1 MAFFL
6 IVPSVII
13 VSIILIHGVASYM
26 GVKISYGALFVC
38 AALSFVALFGAIELS
53 PNPDKFFFVHLGAI
67 ILPAALIVTAL
78 NYFLIV
84 RDKDKEADFTEEVRR
99 VYAQQSNGEIYSSEI
114 AKERLKNVSAQ
125 VDKNSTADKN
135 SKAEKISDDD
145 KTFNTDKNFDNEI
158 FETEKIF
165 DGDKTFDEIL
175 DAEKSLSIEFDT
187 LEDLLEYAQAE
198 KVQGHITAA
207 IVAYQKALD
216 EYRNDDYAPFIAVDL
231 SAMYREQAA
240 YTKAIE
246 VYEDALTLP
255 AVKKNSAVTAEF
267 KKKLAYIKTV
277 QAILFKHNALSTPF
291 SKISR
296 EHLREIEFE
305 FKENSNTENS

>member
-78 NYFLIV
+78 NHFLIV
-84 RDKDKEADFTEEVRR
+84 RDKDKETDFTEEVRR
-99 VYAQQSNGEIYSSEI
+99 VYAQQSNGEIYSGEI

-125 VDKNSTADKN
+125 VDKNSTA
-135 SKAEKISDDD
+135 EKISDDD
-145 KTFNTDKNFDNEI
+145 KNLNADKNFDDEI
-158 FETEKIF
+158 FESEKIF
-165 DGDKTFDEIL
+165 DSDKPFDEIL
-175 DAEKSLSIEFDT
+175 DAEKSLSVEFET

-198 KVQGHITAA
+198 KVQGHMAAA

-255 AVKKNSAVTAEF
+255 AVKKNSAVAAEF
-267 KKKLAYIKTV
+267 KKKLAYIQTV
-277 QAILFKHNALSTPF
+277 QAILLKHNALTTPF

>member
-1 MAFFL
+1 
-6 IVPSVII
+6 
-13 VSIILIHGVASYM
+13 M

-53 PNPDKFFFVHLGAI
+53 PNPDKFFFVHLGMI

-84 RDKDKEADFTEEVRR
+84 RDKEVDFTEEVRR

-125 VDKNSTADKN
+125 VDKNS
-135 SKAEKISDDD
+135 KAEKISDDD
-145 KTFNTDKNFDNEI
+145 KTFNDDKEFDDEI
-158 FETEKIF
+158 FEAEKTL
-165 DGDKTFDEIL
+165 DSDKTFDEIL
-175 DAEKSLSIEFDT
+175 DAEKSLDVEFDT

-198 KVQGHITAA
+198 KVQGHVTAA
-207 IVAYQKALD
+207 IVAYKKALD

-255 AVKKNSAVTAEF
+255 AVKKNSAVMAEF

-277 QAILFKHNALSTPF
+277 QAVLFKHNALTTPF

-296 EHLREIEFE
+296 EHLREIELE
-305 FKENSNTENS
+305 FKEISSY

>member
-53 PNPDKFFFVHLGAI
+53 PNPDKFFFVHLGMI

-84 RDKDKEADFTEEVRR
+84 RDKEVDFTEEVRR

-125 VDKNSTADKN
+125 VDKNS
-135 SKAEKISDDD
+135 KAEKISDDD
-145 KTFNTDKNFDNEI
+145 KTFNDDKKFDDEI
-158 FETEKIF
+158 FEAEKTF
-165 DGDKTFDEIL
+165 DGDKTFEEIL
-175 DAEKSLSIEFDT
+175 DAEKSLDVEFDT

-198 KVQGHITAA
+198 KVQGHVTAA
-207 IVAYQKALD
+207 IVAYKKALD

-255 AVKKNSAVTAEF
+255 AVKKNSAVMAEF

-277 QAILFKHNALSTPF
+277 QAVLFKHNALTTPF

-296 EHLREIEFE
+296 EHLREIELE
-305 FKENSNTENS
+305 FKEISSY

>member
-53 PNPDKFFFVHLGAI
+53 PNPDKFFFVHLGMI

-84 RDKDKEADFTEEVRR
+84 RDKEVDFTEEVRR

-125 VDKNSTADKN
+125 VDKNS
-135 SKAEKISDDD
+135 KAEKISDDD
-145 KTFNTDKNFDNEI
+145 KTFNDDKKFDDEI
-158 FETEKIF
+158 FEAEKTF
-165 DGDKTFDEIL
+165 DGDKTFEEIL
-175 DAEKSLSIEFDT
+175 DAEKSLDVEFDT

-198 KVQGHITAA
+198 KVQGHVTAA
-207 IVAYQKALD
+207 IVAYKKALD

-255 AVKKNSAVTAEF
+255 AVKKNSAVMAEF

-277 QAILFKHNALSTPF
+277 QKILLKHNALTTPF

-296 EHLREIEFE
+296 EHLREIELE
-305 FKENSNTENS
+305 FKEISSY

>member
-53 PNPDKFFFVHLGAI
+53 PNPDKFFFVHLGMI

-84 RDKDKEADFTEEVRR
+84 RDKEVDFTEEVRR

-125 VDKNSTADKN
+125 VDKNS
-135 SKAEKISDDD
+135 KAEKISDDD
-145 KTFNTDKNFDNEI
+145 KTFNDDKEFDDEI
-158 FETEKIF
+158 FEAEKTL
-165 DGDKTFDEIL
+165 DSDKTFDEIL
-175 DAEKSLSIEFDT
+175 DAEKSLDVEFDT

-198 KVQGHITAA
+198 KVQGHVTAA
-207 IVAYQKALD
+207 IVAYKKALD

-255 AVKKNSAVTAEF
+255 AVKKNSAVMAEF

-277 QAILFKHNALSTPF
+277 QAVLFKHNALTTPF

-296 EHLREIEFE
+296 EHLREIELE
-305 FKENSNTENS
+305 FKEISSY

>member
-53 PNPDKFFFVHLGAI
+53 PNPDKFFFVHLGMI

-78 NYFLIV
+78 NHFLIV
-84 RDKDKEADFTEEVRR
+84 RDKDKETDFTEEVRR
-99 VYAQQSNGEIYSSEI
+99 VYAQQSNGEIYSGEI

-125 VDKNSTADKN
+125 VDKNS
-135 SKAEKISDDD
+135 KAEKISDDD
-145 KTFNTDKNFDNEI
+145 KTFNDDKKFDDEI
-158 FETEKIF
+158 FEAEKTF

-175 DAEKSLSIEFDT
+175 DAEKSLDVEFDT

-198 KVQGHITAA
+198 KVQGHVTAA
-207 IVAYQKALD
+207 IVAYKKALD

-255 AVKKNSAVTAEF
+255 AVKKNSAVMAEF

-277 QAILFKHNALSTPF
+277 QAVLFKHNALTTPF

-296 EHLREIEFE
+296 EHLREIELE
-305 FKENSNTENS
+305 FKEISSY

>member
-53 PNPDKFFFVHLGAI
+53 PNPDKFFFVHLGMI

-84 RDKDKEADFTEEVRR
+84 RDKEVDFTEEVRR

-125 VDKNSTADKN
+125 VDKNS
-135 SKAEKISDDD
+135 KAEKISDDD
-145 KTFNTDKNFDNEI
+145 KTFNDDKKFDDEI
-158 FETEKIF
+158 FEAEKTF
-165 DGDKTFDEIL
+165 DGDKTFEEIL
-175 DAEKSLSIEFDT
+175 DAEKSLDVEFDT

-198 KVQGHITAA
+198 KVQGHVTAA
-207 IVAYQKALD
+207 IVAYKKALD

-255 AVKKNSAVTAEF
+255 AVKKNSAVMAEF

-277 QAILFKHNALSTPF
+277 QKILFKHNALTTPF

-296 EHLREIEFE
+296 EHLREIELE
-305 FKENSNTENS
+305 FKEISSY

>member
-53 PNPDKFFFVHLGAI
+53 PNPDKFFFVHLGTI

-78 NYFLIV
+78 NYFLVV
-84 RDKDKEADFTEEVRR
+84 RAKDKEADFTEEVRR
-99 VYAQQSNGEIYSSEI
+99 VYAQQSNGEIYSSEL

-125 VDKNSTADKN
+125 TEKSF
-135 SKAEKISDDD
+135 SAEKNFKAGENSDAKRTFSD
-145 KTFNTDKNFDNEI
+145 KES
-158 FETEKIF
+158 FE
-165 DGDKTFDEIL
+165 EIL
-175 DAEKSLSIEFDT
+175 EAEKSLDVEFDT
-187 LEDLLEYAQAE
+187 LENFLEYAQAE
-198 KVQGHITAA
+198 KVQGHIAAA
-207 IVAYQKALD
+207 IVAYKKALD
-216 EYRNDDYAPFIAVDL
+216 KYRNDDYAPFIAVDL

-255 AVKKNSAVTAEF
+255 AVKKNPDVTAEF

-277 QAILFKHNALSTPF
+277 QAILLKHNALTTPF

-296 EHLREIEFE
+296 EYLREIELE
-305 FKENSNTENS
+305 FKENSTTENS

>member
-53 PNPDKFFFVHLGAI
+53 PNPDKFFFVHLGMI

-84 RDKDKEADFTEEVRR
+84 RDKEVDFTEEVRR

-125 VDKNSTADKN
+125 VDKNS
-135 SKAEKISDDD
+135 KAEKISDDD
-145 KTFNTDKNFDNEI
+145 KTFNDDKKFDDEI
-158 FETEKIF
+158 FEAEKTF

-175 DAEKSLSIEFDT
+175 DAEKSLDVEFDT

-198 KVQGHITAA
+198 KVQGHVTAA
-207 IVAYQKALD
+207 IVAYKKALD

-255 AVKKNSAVTAEF
+255 AVKKNSAVMAEF

-277 QAILFKHNALSTPF
+277 QAVLFKHNALTTPF

-296 EHLREIEFE
+296 EHLREIELE
-305 FKENSNTENS
+305 FKEISSY

>member
-53 PNPDKFFFVHLGAI
+53 SNPDKFFFVHLGAI

-78 NYFLIV
+78 NYFLIL

-158 FETEKIF
+158 FETEK
-165 DGDKTFDEIL
+165 
-175 DAEKSLSIEFDT
+175 SLSVEFDT

>member
-53 PNPDKFFFVHLGAI
+53 PNPDKFFFVHLGMI

-84 RDKDKEADFTEEVRR
+84 RDKEVDFTEEVRR

-125 VDKNSTADKN
+125 VDKNS
-135 SKAEKISDDD
+135 KAEKISDDD
-145 KTFNTDKNFDNEI
+145 KTFNDDKKFDDEI
-158 FETEKIF
+158 FEAEKTF
-165 DGDKTFDEIL
+165 DSDKTFEEIL
-175 DAEKSLSIEFDT
+175 DAEKSLDVEFNT

-198 KVQGHITAA
+198 KVQGHVTAA
-207 IVAYQKALD
+207 IVAYKKALD
-216 EYRNDDYAPFIAVDL
+216 EYRNADYAPFIAVDL

-277 QAILFKHNALSTPF
+277 QKILLKHNALTTPF

-296 EHLREIEFE
+296 EHLREIELE
-305 FKENSNTENS
+305 FKEISSN

>member
-53 PNPDKFFFVHLGAI
+53 PNPDKFFFVHLGMI

-84 RDKDKEADFTEEVRR
+84 RDKEVDFTEEVRR

-125 VDKNSTADKN
+125 VDKNS
-135 SKAEKISDDD
+135 KAEKISDDD
-145 KTFNTDKNFDNEI
+145 KTFNDDKKFDDEI
-158 FETEKIF
+158 FEAEKTF
-165 DGDKTFDEIL
+165 DGDKTFEEIF
-175 DAEKSLSIEFDT
+175 DAEKSLDVEFDT

-198 KVQGHITAA
+198 KVQGHVTAA
-207 IVAYQKALD
+207 IVAYKKALD

-255 AVKKNSAVTAEF
+255 AVKKNSAVMAEF

-277 QAILFKHNALSTPF
+277 QKILLKHNALTTPF

-296 EHLREIEFE
+296 EHLREIELE
-305 FKENSNTENS
+305 FKEISSY